1 MINLT
6 KGQGINLTKSTPS
19 LSNLK
24 AGLGW
29 DVSKFSNGKPFDLDV
44 SVFALHTY
52 GEGEFKLENDSD
64 FCYFDNKIAANESL
78 KHSGD
83 NRTGNGT
90 GDDETILID
99 LTKAPQ
105 GVVNYSIVVNIYDGN
120 TRGQHFGMVENAY
133 IRLVDEN
140 TGTELLRY
148 DLSKEYDGKISL
160 QVGSIYKTEN
170 GEWNFKA
177 MGYGFTKGLEEFL
190 SAYHYS
196 M

>member
-1 MINLT
+1 MINLS
-6 KGQGINLTKSTPS
+6 KGSGINLTKTAPS

-44 SVFALHTY
+44 SVFALAPF
-52 GEGEFKLENDSD
+52 GAGEFQLKRDED
-64 FCYFDNKIAANESL
+64 FCYFGNKIAANGSL

-83 NRTGNGT
+83 NRTGNGD
-90 GDDETILID
+90 GDDESIMID

-105 GVVNYSIVVNIYDGN
+105 DVVNYSVVVTIYEGN
-120 TRGQHFGMVENAY
+120 ERGQHFGMVENAY

-140 TGTELLRY
+140 TGSEILRY
-148 DLSKEYDGKISL
+148 NLSNEYTGKVSL
-160 QVGSIYKTEN
+160 QVGSIYKNES

-177 MGYGFTKGLEEFL
+177 MGYGFSKGLEEFL
-190 SAYHYS
+190 AAYHYAN
-196 M
+196 